1 MDPEQ
6 LITQYGYAAVLIGT
20 FLEGE
25 TILVLGGLAARM
37 GQLELHWVILAAFVG
52 TLCGDQLYFLLGRF
66 YGRRWLLRQPRL
78 QAKTERLDRL
88 MQRWGVLLILA
99 FRFMYGVRTA
109 AVLVFGMSGISIVK
123 FAALNALGAA
133 IWASTVASMGYAF
146 GHGLD
151 WLLQA
156 DARQRLMVI
165 AVVAL
170 LALSLWTYCV
180 HHLPDAAPRRSTSG
194 GVAARAASR
203 RPRTPVR
210 PERHIKTDQ

>member
-1 MDPEQ
+1 M
-6 LITQYGYAAVLIGT
+6 
-20 FLEGE
+20 
-25 TILVLGGLAARM
+25 ILT
-37 GQLELHWVILAAFVG
+37 AFIG
-52 TLCGDQLYFLLGRF
+52 TLCGDQLYFLLGRY
-66 YGRRWLLRQPRL
+66 YGRRWLLRRPRW
-78 QAKTERLDRL
+78 QAQTERLDRL
-88 MQRWGVLLILA
+88 MQRWGVLLILV

-109 AVLVFGMSGISIVK
+109 AVLVFGMSGVSIAK
-123 FAALNALGAA
+123 FAALNALGAL

-151 WLLQA
+151 WFVHA

-203 RPRTPVR
+203 RTRAPLPS
-210 PERHIKTDQ
+210 ERK